1 LSLVFKFM
9 LLQQVAGRISRFC
22 PILAAPLAIVALQG
36 QAHAIINVN
45 IFEDGPNLKVVTSGS
60 LSQFGT
66 PSGLPNRSCGASGA
80 LRGQFAAA
88 GSLVCTGND
97 VSMNVYSVT
106 GPPGWGGTGDLI
118 GANSVQGPSFELI
131 GSSFTLGYPGTM
143 LLDPNYTLGSQIF
156 STAIFNN
163 TTLASNGYTGNG
175 LVGTWTIIGSNESVN
190 VFVGTSAVPGP
201 LPLLGAGAGLAWS
214 RRLRR
219 RIASSKTI
227 PS

>member
-1 LSLVFKFM
+1 M

-156 STAIFNN
+156 STAIY
-163 TTLASNGYTGNG
+163 L
-175 LVGTWTIIGSNESVN
+175 TI
-190 VFVGTSAVPGP
+190 
-201 LPLLGAGAGLAWS
+201 
-214 RRLRR
+214 RL
-219 RIASSKTI
+219 
-227 PS
+227 